1 MEEHE
6 AHFADLLAEAHEHIN
21 HLIKESYVAPKNAME
36 HWAGSS
42 HFVRSSR
49 LTFSVAFSSAVDWS
63 ERWIQCLLGFHFI
76 LFLAVIISRKN
87 ADLQTF
93 LFLFIAVLVF
103 LSETINSY
111 CAIHWKEFS
120 KQNYFDNQG
129 VFIGIL
135 FAAPLL
141 SICLFQLVSLPPLL
155 LFLRHLL
162 LVPFHVFFLLLI
174 RGLTCTILILRSIS
188 FLWPLQL

>member
-1 MEEHE
+1 M
-6 AHFADLLAEAHEHIN
+6 LLRRMRWNIGQ
-21 HLIKESYVAPKNAME
+21 V
-36 HWAGSS
+36 SS
-42 HFVRSSR
+42 SFPIFPQNC
-49 LTFSVAFSSAVDWS
+49 LAFSSAVDWS
-63 ERWIQCLLGFHFI
+63 ERWIQCLLGFHII

-93 LFLFIAVLVF
+93 LFLFIALLVF

-111 CAIHWKEFS
+111 CATHWKEFS

-141 SICLFQLVSLPPLL
+141 AICLFQLVRCRPSY
-155 LFLRHLL
+155 R
-162 LVPFHVFFLLLI
+162 
-174 RGLTCTILILRSIS
+174 
-188 FLWPLQL
+188 

>member
-1 MEEHE
+1 MRWS
-6 AHFADLLAEAHEHIN
+6 IGQV
-21 HLIKESYVAPKNAME
+21 HLIL
-36 HWAGSS
+36 
-42 HFVRSSR
+42 FVRRGSH
-49 LTFSVAFSSAVDWS
+49 FSVAFSSAVDWS
-63 ERWIQCLLGFHFI
+63 ERWIQCLLGFHII

-141 SICLFQLVSLPPLL
+141 SICLFQLVSCL
-155 LFLRHLL
+155 LFSSSSPPPRPLSSSSSSSSFPRPSPPSDSRTHLHHPHL
-162 LVPFHVFFLLLI
+162 QINFLSLASSALI
-174 RGLTCTILILRSIS
+174 TFKRLEHKQKLNAKKKE
-188 FLWPLQL
+188 